1 MSARRPIILMAVFL
15 VLLFGYIARPYWS
28 SLAGPNGAPVTVVRP
43 LPGKNSISNVV
54 VSQNDAGV
62 WQASFDYFYT
72 GEPQVVLSVEVPT
85 GKPAGAPRSS
95 TWGITNSIAQRG
107 SNRVTVDLHHPG
119 AKTQTR
125 QVIVKMRDV
134 SRPESQPVASAQVD
148 QLIHWPSW
156 ADWSEQREFA
166 KQSPEANLNSAI
178 ALIDSGEDE
187 ELAQAKVI
195 LERLIDRDPSLT
207 QGYVELA
214 RVAMKTN
221 WGPEGLH
228 HAEGLLT
235 SALQIKPDSAN
246 AKILM
251 GYVYVHQQRYKA
263 AEKLFVEAEASNPK
277 NVWLWVNWGEL
288 HAMQGRFDQ
297 AVEKYREALERPVAD
312 DSCRCARTDA
322 YKRLF
327 VLLERKNDQHGM
339 EAVYKKS
346 VAEFGDG
353 TCFSAIYANF
363 QLRRGAADV
372 AIESARKALDAKC
385 SSVDARQ
392 VLGLAHYVVWSKSEG
407 AARAEAMNQAR
418 IYLPPGP
425 MPMYLLARS
434 DKTASAVAK
443 LVAAGEKIDQRDN
456 DNLNAL
462 AHAVQSEDVA
472 ATRRLLR
479 LGAKPDTPVGYG
491 NMPVA
496 LMPVMSGNLEIV
508 KLMQEF
514 GADYAKISYEGAT
527 AYDFA
532 KQTGD
537 TELMAVLNVKPRT
550 L

>member
-1 MSARRPIILMAVFL
+1 
-15 VLLFGYIARPYWS
+15 
-28 SLAGPNGAPVTVVRP
+28 
-43 LPGKNSISNVV
+43 
-54 VSQNDAGV
+54 
-62 WQASFDYFYT
+62 
-72 GEPQVVLSVEVPT
+72 
-85 GKPAGAPRSS
+85 
-95 TWGITNSIAQRG
+95 
-107 SNRVTVDLHHPG
+107 
-119 AKTQTR
+119 
-125 QVIVKMRDV
+125 
-134 SRPESQPVASAQVD
+134 
-148 QLIHWPSW
+148 
-156 ADWSEQREFA
+156 
-166 KQSPEANLNSAI
+166 
-178 ALIDSGEDE
+178 
-187 ELAQAKVI
+187 
-195 LERLIDRDPSLT
+195 
-207 QGYVELA
+207 
-214 RVAMKTN
+214 
-221 WGPEGLH
+221 
-228 HAEGLLT
+228 
-235 SALQIKPDSAN
+235 
-246 AKILM
+246 
-251 GYVYVHQQRYKA
+251 
-263 AEKLFVEAEASNPK
+263 VEAAASKPK

-297 AVEKYREALERPVAD
+297 AVEKYREALERPVVD

-322 YKRLF
+322 YRRLF
-327 VLLERKNDQHGM
+327 ALLERKNDQDGM

-346 VAEFGDG
+346 VTEFGDG

-363 QLRRGAADV
+363 QLRRGAAEA
-372 AIESARKALDAKC
+372 AIEAARKALDAKC

-407 AARAEAMNQAR
+407 AARAESMNQAR

-462 AHAVQSEDVA
+462 AHAVQNEDVA

-491 NMPVA
+491 NVPVA
-496 LMPVMSGNLEIV
+496 LMPVMSGNLDIV

-537 TELMAVLNVKPRT
+537 TELIQALNVKPRT